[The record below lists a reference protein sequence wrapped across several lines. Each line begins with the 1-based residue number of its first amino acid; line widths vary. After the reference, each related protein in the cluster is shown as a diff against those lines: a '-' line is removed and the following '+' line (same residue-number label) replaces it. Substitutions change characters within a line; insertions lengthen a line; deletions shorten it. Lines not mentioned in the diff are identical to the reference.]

1 MYNKKAMI
9 VPVLGTVLVV
19 FAIVVASV
27 IGLVIGP
34 TFQGE
39 AMQKGGL
46 GISIH
51 NHAEFWIKALDES
64 IQIISRRSAYDLGK
78 SGGIIGPK
86 VFTWFIGYPS
96 MNTLQKNLEAKI
108 KDSLPQGTIKAERTI
123 EWSSGFID
131 ILDYKRGTSDSCGD
145 LIVEVPGEECDDGN
159 NIDGDGC
166 SSTCLIEDLAFLS
179 TCGTIRNSKCFFVKG
194 NKSFS
199 ISDEDIEAKISLYPH
214 KFYSQI
220 NSSYFKL
227 LYVGRQILD
236 NPIYSSLL
244 NDIAALESLLQADF
258 ADLDFQIS
266 SLSGNIIEITITD
279 KSCLPTEF
287 YCLAPLKPGEDG
299 IILGGKEIPYD
310 FLELKFRVDLDNL
323 IAPPTCTRSSP
334 TITITPSTQTG
345 SKGSS
350 LTYNVNVK
358 NNDGS
363 DCGDSIFDLSTV
375 CPSGFIC
382 TLSRNSL
389 TISPDST
396 DSTTITVSSTLLTPS
411 GTHMFE
417 IKTTNSGETDYWKAD
432 SANYVIPKECTI
444 QTECAQECDNLGI
457 DFKWHGRNCVSGICS
472 IYEIWSG
479 TCPEGDENCMT
490 GQCCMGECQSNKCV
504 CSHTNYVDV
513 YGSRCPSGQT
523 CGEDCYCH
531 PTSTCTADLTTTVMG
546 SGPCTVSLFMST
558 SGCDR
563 QIWEIRNSTGQ
574 VCAGI
579 VSNPVS
585 CPAQTVPL
593 GSHIYSLYINGIRK
607 DSEEAVCVIPTCVG
621 DVITSVFDPGTGTCT
636 IGSSLIPYNCE
647 TKNWEIRDAD
657 NNVRCLGTLPDT
669 NCPAQWS
676 FSGTTYTY
684 LYIDGEL
691 KSTKTD
697 TCKAGP
703 TCSAVLS
710 TIQVSGEG
718 SCTFLAD
725 FSHANCDSKS
735 WEIKDKDTSTIVC
748 SKTLPDNS
756 CQWNVLS
763 GASGT
768 TYNYELWI
776 DGSLQ
781 DIDSARCNP
790 ECLSNSDC
798 DDGSRCT
805 DNICDNGI
813 CKYPPKPA
821 GTVFA
826 TKSGYC
832 PPYCSGNTKY
842 TPSVLKTCDRVCD
855 GVSANEPDCDYT
867 VGCTPSDYSSQ
878 SCGTTTRT
886 CSDYCSEGTKYI
898 ATGNTQCNNGCADSV
913 NCASSCTAPACSYT
927 SQSCGTSTIT
937 CPDKCEGGIEYRD
950 GHTTTCNLGCAD
962 SVNCASS
969 CTASSCGSS
978 DYDTK
983 KTCYSSCNGDRCT
996 WVYLCNEAS
1005 DSKNE
1010 FQCLDCCDWGGCTA
1024 PYNCGCS
1031 IPAQTRTEF
1040 QSNPS
1045 CYYYW
1050 DCCTGWTGPICYSCG
1065 WCRVDVTASCS
1076 YSDACTYGK
1085 FCQKQTKSYSDSC
1098 QCCAL
1103 GCNTYTAT
1111 NSCTTNAQCAYPG
1124 SEPTCT
1130 YYTDYKCD
1138 CVLAVGYNFRWES
1151 SATFT
1156 ATCS

>member
-1 MYNKKAMI
+1 MI
-9 VPVLGTVLVV
+9 IPVLGTVLVV

-39 AMQKGGL
+39 AIQKGGL
-46 GISIH
+46 GISIY
-51 NHAEFWIKALDES
+51 NNAEFWIKALDES
-64 IQIISRRSAYDLGK
+64 VQIISRRSAYDLGK
-78 SGGIIGPK
+78 SGGIIGPE
-86 VFTWFIGYPS
+86 VFTWHINYPS
-96 MNTLQKNLEAKI
+96 METFQKNLESQI
-108 KDSLPQGTIKAERTI
+108 KGSLPQGTIKAERTI
-123 EWSSGFID
+123 EWGPGSINA
-131 ILDYKRGTSDSCGD
+131 LYSDCGP
-145 LIVEVPGEECDDGN
+145 IA
-159 NIDGDGC
+159 
-166 SSTCLIEDLAFLS
+166 S
-179 TCGTIRNSKCFFVKG
+179 SKCFFVKG

-214 KFYSQI
+214 AFYFKI
-220 NSSYFKL
+220 NSSYFRL

-236 NPIYSSLL
+236 DSRYSSLL
-244 NDIAALESLLQADF
+244 NDITALKSLLQVDF
-258 ADLDFQIS
+258 PDLDFQIS
-266 SLSGNIIEITITD
+266 NSVPANIIEITITD
-279 KSCLPTEF
+279 KSCLPTEY

-310 FLELKFRVDLDNL
+310 FLKLKFRIDINNL

-334 TITITPSTQTG
+334 TVTINPSPQTG

-350 LTYNVNVK
+350 LTYTVNVK

-363 DCGDSIFDLSTV
+363 DCGDSAFDLTNTV
-375 CPSGFIC
+375 CPSGLTC
-382 TLSRNSL
+382 VLNRNSL
-389 TISPDST
+389 TVSPGST
-396 DSTTITVSSTLLTPS
+396 DSAIMTVSSTLLTPS
-411 GTHMFE
+411 GTYLF
-417 IKTTNSGETDYWKAD
+417 KVNATNSGETDYWREGSGD
-432 SANYVIPKECTI
+432 YVIPTECTI
-444 QTECAQECDNLGI
+444 NSDCAQECDNLGI
-457 DFKWHGRNCVSGICS
+457 DFKWHGINCVSEICS

-479 TCPEGDENCMT
+479 TCLAGDENCMT
-490 GQCCMGECQSNKCV
+490 GQCCIGQCQSNKCV
-504 CSHTNYVDV
+504 CSHTDYVAA

-531 PTSTCTADLTTTVMG
+531 PTSTCTADLTTVVTG
-546 SGPCTVSLFMST
+546 SGPCTVSFVMST

-585 CPAQTVPL
+585 CPTQTVPL
-593 GSHIYSLYINGIRK
+593 GSHIYSLYINGIQR
-607 DSEEAVCVIPTCVG
+607 DSEEAVCVTPSCVG
-621 DVITSVFDPGTGTCT
+621 DLTTSVFDPGTGTCT
-636 IGSSLIPYNCE
+636 IGASFIPYSCE
-647 TKNWEIRDAD
+647 NKNWEIRDYN
-657 NNVRCLGTLPDT
+657 NNVKCSGTLPNT

-676 FSGTTYTY
+676 FSGTNYTY
-684 LYIDGEL
+684 LYIDGAL

-703 TCSAVLS
+703 SCSAVLS

-725 FSHANCDSKS
+725 FSHNNCDSKS
-735 WEIKDKDTSTIVC
+735 WQIKDKITGAIVC
-748 SKTLPDNS
+748 SKALPDNS
-756 CQWNVLS
+756 CQWNTLS
-763 GASGT
+763 GALGT
-768 TYNYELWI
+768 TYNYELWV
-776 DGSLQ
+776 DGVLQ
-781 DIDSARCNP
+781 DTDSARCNP

-832 PPYCSGNTKY
+832 PAYCSAGTKY

-867 VGCTPSDYSSQ
+867 VGCTPSDYSSTLCQITQ
-878 SCGTTTRT
+878 SCSDKCSGGYEFRNGQSTCYPGCAADGINCGTCTPP
-886 CSDYCSEGTKYI
+886 CSDSDYTK
-898 ATGNTQCNNGCADSV
+898 T
-913 NCASSCTAPACSYT
+913 
-927 SQSCGTSTIT
+927 SCGTSSIT
-937 CPDKCEGGIEYRD
+937 CPNKCDAGIEYRD
-950 GHTTTCNLGCAD
+950 GHTKTCNIACAD

-983 KTCYSSCNGDRCT
+983 KTCHNGCNGDRCT
-996 WVYLCNEAS
+996 WVYLCSEAS

-1010 FQCLDCCDWGGCTA
+1010 FQCLDCCDWGGCSA

-1031 IPAQTRTEF
+1031 VPAQIRTEF

-1045 CYYYW
+1045 CTYYW
-1050 DCCTGWTGPICYSCG
+1050 DCCKGWTGPVCNSCG
-1065 WCRVDVTASCS
+1065 WCPVTVTASCS

-1085 FCQKQTKSYSDSC
+1085 YCSKQTKSYSDSC
-1098 QCCAL
+1098 KCCAI

-1111 NSCTTNAQCAYPG
+1111 NSCTTNAQCTTG
-1124 SEPTCT
+1124 SAPTCT
-1130 YYTDYKCD
+1130 YYTDYQCD
-1138 CVLAVGYNFRWES
+1138 CVLAVGYNFRWAS
-1151 SATFT
+1151 PATFT
-1156 ATCS
+1156 ASCS